1 MRHSAPTGA
10 DPVKRLRWRCRRGM
24 RELDVLLEPYF
35 TRRNATM
42 TPADL
47 QLFERFLDSSDMDLH
62 AWLTRR
68 STPVDAKFAALVN
81 AILDASRSNAGAAF
95 P

>member
-1 MRHSAPTGA
+1 
-10 DPVKRLRWRCRRGM
+10 M

-42 TPADL
+42 TPSDL

-68 STPVDAKFAALVN
+68 STPADAEFAALVN
-81 AILDASRSNAGAAF
+81 SILDAGRPHTGAAV

>member
-1 MRHSAPTGA
+1 
-10 DPVKRLRWRCRRGM
+10 M

-35 TRRNATM
+35 TQRNATM

-68 STPVDAKFAALVN
+68 STPAEAKFAALVN
-81 AILDASRSNAGAAF
+81 AILDASRSNAGAAL